1 MRGLGIAAR
10 AAALLSIMIVCAA
23 APAFAAKPK
32 YAAMV
37 IDANTGKVLHGAH
50 VTEPRYPASLTKM
63 MTLYLI
69 FEEVKR
75 GKMTYSTRI
84 KISKNAA
91 SAPPSKIGL
100 KPGQDIALINVIK
113 ALVTKSANDIS
124 IAIAEHIAGSEAK
137 FAQLMTN
144 RARQLRMHDTT
155 FRNASGLPDAAQVT
169 TARDMI
175 TLALRLY
182 DDFPKQFQH
191 FSLRSFTYR
200 GKTYRSHNTLMKS
213 FKGMNGI
220 KTGYTRASG
229 FNLVS
234 SVRQRGRHVMAVVFG
249 GKTAASR
256 NAHMRTLLKRGLA
269 KASTKKTRRSKPVLV
284 AKPVPVPRPAQ
295 KPALA
300 QKAAQKTVQ
309 QRKPAPQKAH
319 SARKPGTPAQI
330 EILSV
335 KRVRMPV
342 AKPSATRPTQSRTP
356 QHTAARPSPAS
367 NLTRNVAT
375 PPSAT
380 SRLARPPSTLNEQMA
395 LILSKQSA
403 KPSLRHPHAP
413 PQTAVAPAR
422 APSTL
427 QAQAAAIARAS
438 AVRGPG
444 NAPQDRRSRNT
455 LQRNQPAWK
464 LRGPI
469 EEPGVIGKSFE
480 VQIGVFATAEEA
492 EQRLAAAQRRIPALA
507 NHAALALPLQKGKR
521 LMYRARFAGFE
532 QTRAAA
538 ACNALRNQSI
548 DCQVTRPE

>member
-1 MRGLGIAAR
+1 
-10 AAALLSIMIVCAA
+10 
-23 APAFAAKPK
+23 
-32 YAAMV
+32 MV
-37 IDANTGKVLHGAH
+37 IDANTGKVLHAAH
-50 VTEPRYPASLTKM
+50 VSEPRYPASLTKM

-69 FEEVKR
+69 FEEMQR
-75 GKMTYSTRI
+75 GKLTYSTRI
-84 KISKNAA
+84 KISKQAA

-124 IAIAEHIAGSEAK
+124 VAIAEHIAGSEAK
-137 FAQLMTN
+137 FAELMTK
-144 RARQLRMHDTT
+144 RARQLGMHGTT
-155 FRNASGLPDAAQVT
+155 FRNASGLPDTAQVT
-169 TARDMI
+169 TARDML
-175 TLALRLY
+175 TLALHLY
-182 DDFPKQFQH
+182 DDFPKQFRH

-256 NAHMRTLLKRGLA
+256 NAHMRGLLKRGLT
-269 KASTKKTRRSKPVLV
+269 KASTKKTRRAKPVLI
-284 AKPVPVPRPAQ
+284 AKPAPVPRRAK
-295 KPALA
+295 KPATA
-300 QKAAQKTVQ
+300 QKAAW
-309 QRKPAPQKAH
+309 QRKPTPQKAGPA
-319 SARKPGTPAQI
+319 SKSGAPAQVKI
-330 EILSV
+330 ISV

-342 AKPSATRPTQSRTP
+342 AKPSAARANQSRPP
-356 QHTAARPSPAS
+356 QRTAAQTSPAADQ
-367 NLTRNVAT
+367 TRDIAT
-375 PPSAT
+375 PPRAT
-380 SRLARPPSTLNEQMA
+380 SGLARPPSTLNEQMA
-395 LILSKQSA
+395 LILGKRSTTA
-403 KPSLRHPHAP
+403 SLRHPAAP
-413 PQTAVAPAR
+413 PQTALAR

-427 QAQAAAIARAS
+427 QEQAAALARKAK
-438 AVRGPG
+438 ARGTG
-444 NAPQDRRSRNT
+444 VTPQNGQRRNS
-455 LQRNQPAWK
+455 LQRSQPAWK

-469 EEPGVIGKSFE
+469 QEPAIIGKSFE
-480 VQIGVFATAEEA
+480 IQIGVFATAEQA

-521 LMYRARFAGFE
+521 LLYRARFAGFE